1 MIIKVEN
8 YTKKIK
14 NTTILKNVNITMESG
29 KIYGFRGPNGCGKTM
44 LMRAVCGL
52 INPTTG
58 RVLYDEKV
66 LGQDISFPESIGLL
80 IEYPS
85 FVGSYTGFKNLKMI
99 ASIQKKISDE
109 KIRESLQC
117 VGLDPDDKRT
127 FRKYSLGM
135 KQKLG
140 IACAIMEEPE
150 VIILDEPVNA
160 LDEAGIQMV
169 HCILEEYKDKGALII
184 IACHDKEQMNLLAD
198 EIYTIEEGR
207 ITGYEKISD

>member
-14 NTTILKNVNITMESG
+14 NATILKNVNITMESG